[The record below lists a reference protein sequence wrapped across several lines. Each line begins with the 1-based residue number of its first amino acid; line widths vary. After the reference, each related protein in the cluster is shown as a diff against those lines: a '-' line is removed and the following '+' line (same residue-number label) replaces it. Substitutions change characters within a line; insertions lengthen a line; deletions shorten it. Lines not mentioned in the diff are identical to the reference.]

1 MAGAGSSSVSLTYT
15 ADIKPMIA
23 DLKKGLASVSGMTE
37 AEARKWAKS
46 VDDSFKKIAKGQQG
60 VGESAKNA
68 EKNVQ
73 GMGASLRQIGTQM
86 PDVVTQLGGGADAM
100 QVIVQQG
107 GQVIQQMM
115 ATGGAMG
122 VVMGPIGLLTAGL
135 AALGVAYVAITQPIE
150 REIEAQ
156 KALGEI
162 NRSTEATHRKLEAAY
177 IDQAV
182 ALGSL
187 TEAQGRQMHAQDSA
201 RQAVLD
207 FAGAQKEQRKEIADT
222 IESSKSYLKWTE
234 RLLGIYSFVA
244 PEATKAAINA
254 ITGWDDAVKSG
265 EANLQGLA
273 SAVVRF
279 ADDQKELKTVTL
291 ETADA
296 TDKNKDADKDA
307 GKAARERAAAV
318 KELQGILDESAGRQR
333 SAVGEIIEARD
344 KELRQVQELAG
355 VAKDAALAQAAADG
369 VKAQAQDKLLE
380 QLDKISAR
388 SQDDIGGKSGDV
400 LRTREAELKLIDE
413 IDQATAGTAETEA
426 ARSDAMARATR
437 DLDKIRSDSVYKLE
451 QQQVAAHEKEMKR
464 IKARRESFLMA
475 GSTIVGSLAGITEA
489 IDGAEGATD
498 KQRMAAFKIA
508 KGFAIAQAIINTAQG
523 ITSALALPIGGRI
536 AAGLVAAAGA
546 VQVAIIRRTEPSF
559 HQGGMDYGLAPDE
572 IRTQR
577 KTGVEG
583 TLIGRGVRAVGGPAG
598 VEAANKGQAP
608 GGGAPRV
615 IAVLTP
621 PGAPARL
628 LRDAT
633 RSRAGAALVQDAA
646 RPSALRVRR

>member
-60 VGESAKNA
+60 VGDSAKNA

-73 GMGASLRQIGTQM
+73 GMGTSLRQIGTQM

-107 GQVIQQMM
+107 GQVVQQMM

-122 VVMGPIGLLTAGL
+122 VVMGPLGLLTAGL
-135 AALGVAYVAITQPIE
+135 AALGVAYVAITGPIE

-156 KALGEI
+156 KALADI
-162 NRSTEATHRKLEAAY
+162 NRSTEATSRKLAAAY
-177 IDQAV
+177 VDQAV
-182 ALGSL
+182 ALGL
-187 TEAQGRQMHAQDSA
+187 VTEAEGREAHAQA
-201 RQAVLD
+201 ATRQAVLD
-207 FAGAQKEQRKEIADT
+207 FAAAQKEQ
-222 IESSKSYLKWTE
+222 
-234 RLLGIYSFVA
+234 
-244 PEATKAAINA
+244 KAAIDDTIKSAGRYVGVLDYMRGSNDA
-254 ITGWDDAVKSG
+254 ILPILAEATDAVFGFGDKLKSAENQNAAMG
-265 EANLQGLA
+265 ASLA
-273 SAVVRF
+273 KT
-279 ADDQKELKTVTL
+279 ADEQKKLKTVTL
-291 ETADA
+291 ETADIIER
-296 TDKNKDADKDA
+296 KKGADEDA
-307 GKAARERAAAV
+307 GKAAREHAAAV
-318 KELQGILDESAGRQR
+318 KELQGILDGSAGRQR

-344 KELRQVQELAG
+344 KELRQIQELAG

-388 SQDDIGGKSGDV
+388 SQDDISGKSGDV

-437 DLDKIRSDSVYKLE
+437 ELDKIRSDSVYKLE

-489 IDGAEGATD
+489 IDGAEGASD

-523 ITSALALPIGGRI
+523 VTAALALPIGGKI
-536 AAGLVAAAGA
+536 AAGVVAAAGA
-546 VQVAIIRRTEPSF
+546 VQVAVIRSTEPSF

-598 VEAANKGQAP
+598 VEAANKGQSP
-608 GGGAPRV
+608 GGGGAPRV